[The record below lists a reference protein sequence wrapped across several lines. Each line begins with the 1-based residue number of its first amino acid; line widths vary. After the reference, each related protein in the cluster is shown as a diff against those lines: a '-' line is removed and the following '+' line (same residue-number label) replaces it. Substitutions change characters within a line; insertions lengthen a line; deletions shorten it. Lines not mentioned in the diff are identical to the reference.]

1 MHLCTNTRNTS
12 LVSVDEVRLA
22 YLRNENSCRRRTGT
36 QCGSDRSFYRP
47 CYIVG
52 YTSQDRT
59 LCAVLKGSAGLF
71 VVDVGG
77 DFDSLSVRKVRLIRE
92 VCRCA
97 CALACTEEQHDDN
110 IR

>member
-1 MHLCTNTRNTS
+1 MRLGWRIYATKIR
-12 LVSVDEVRLA
+12 VVGVRAHDAAL
-22 YLRNENSCRRRTGT
+22 T
-36 QCGSDRSFYRP
+36 DRSIVLV
-47 CYIVG
+47 YIVG

-97 CALACTEEQHDDN
+97 CALTCTEEHHDDN